1 MRSTGFVLADIP
13 GFGRVADCGRCGN
26 LHVSVGPVSLT
37 LAPDAY
43 MQLVAL
49 LNTSAA
55 NFETWMHSNASETDV
70 PSQFS
75 GEGAE

>member
-1 MRSTGFVLADIP
+1 MRSTGFILADIP

-55 NFETWMHSNASETDV
+55 NFETWTQANAFDTESDFRLADED
-70 PSQFS
+70 P
-75 GEGAE
+75 E